1 MNSPGCNNI
10 QNLLGSQDE
19 KGTRV
24 VIGYGLSTPA
34 ILKIVKEGSQG
45 CDHILG
51 IQEDSWM
58 GEQLADPASI
68 PKGIA
73 FVLTSINQ
81 HNCFL

>member
-19 KGTRV
+19 KGTSV

-34 ILKIVKEGSQG
+34 ILKIVKEGTQG
-45 CDHILG
+45 HDHILG

-58 GEQLADPASI
+58 G
-68 PKGIA
+68 
-73 FVLTSINQ
+73 
-81 HNCFL
+81 